1 MRGCYAVADAD
12 SVVSFAKKVIL
23 ISTKTASMDLD
34 MSESKQLQTF
44 AQALY
49 EIRILLSGYLGS
61 ENQGDISVR
70 QAAHLAYAFHNEAE
84 AVLSGK
90 MAESSRSIAMVA
102 AMDEMLNTQFAAKF
116 QIPDVSPAPDLELE
130 AQQATALLAGKLVA
144 KVFRPRIGEVGIQFE
159 DGSRMFVDHHSAGVE
174 ISIT

>member
-1 MRGCYAVADAD
+1 
-12 SVVSFAKKVIL
+12 
-23 ISTKTASMDLD
+23 MDLD

-90 MAESSRSIAMVA
+90 LAQPSSSLAMIA
-102 AMDEMLNTQFAAKF
+102 AMDEMLNSQFAAKF
-116 QIPDVSPAPDLELE
+116 QILNPSPAPDLELE
-130 AQQATALLAGKLVA
+130 AQQATELLAGKLVA
-144 KVFRPRIGEVGIQFE
+144 KSFFAPRIW
-159 DGSRMFVDHHSAGVE
+159 
-174 ISIT
+174 